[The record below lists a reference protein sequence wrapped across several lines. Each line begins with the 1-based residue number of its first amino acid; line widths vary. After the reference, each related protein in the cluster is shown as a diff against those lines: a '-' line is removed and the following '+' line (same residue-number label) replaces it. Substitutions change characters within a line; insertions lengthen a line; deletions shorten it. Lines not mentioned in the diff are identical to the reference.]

1 MTHRNR
7 MGNIRTTLWES
18 LEKWSPRLFLL
29 GGGLILIFALH
40 NGQVFLT
47 DTTFKDWIYPTVILG
62 RLAVFLGIAGLSVRM
77 VNHSPRFGKPGR
89 VVVAVAVVS
98 AIGLLVLGILA
109 QIGVSTPIIAVFG
122 IGTAVLTVITYAL
135 FGVAIIRT
143 GAFSTLIGGLLLAA
157 IVPILTVFFG
167 RIVLPVRLL
176 GAISESAL
184 FVIFVVIGYLL
195 RTEFTPTDRAG
206 PTGDTTIR

>member
-1 MTHRNR
+1 MTDRNR
-7 MGNIRTTLWES
+7 MAGSSTTLWES
-18 LEKWSPRLFLL
+18 LEEWSPRLFLL
-29 GGGLILIFALH
+29 GGILILIFALH

-47 DTTFKDWIYPTVILG
+47 DATFNNWIYPTVLLG
-62 RLAVFLGIAGLSVRM
+62 RLAVFLGIAGLSVR
-77 VNHSPRFGKPGR
+77 VANRSPRFGKPGR

-98 AIGLLVLGILA
+98 TIGLLMLGILD

-122 IGTAVLTVITYAL
+122 IGTVVLTVITYAL

-157 IVPILTVFFG
+157 IVPILAVLFG
-167 RIVLPVRLL
+167 RIALPVRLL

-184 FVIFVVIGYLL
+184 FVIFVVIGYVL
-195 RTEFTPTDRAG
+195 RTEFAPTDRAEPSG
-206 PTGDTTIR
+206 NTTR